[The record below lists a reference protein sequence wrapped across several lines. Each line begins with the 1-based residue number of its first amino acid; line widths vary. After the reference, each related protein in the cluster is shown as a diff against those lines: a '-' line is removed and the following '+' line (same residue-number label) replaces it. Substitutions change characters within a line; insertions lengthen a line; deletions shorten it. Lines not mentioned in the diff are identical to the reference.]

1 MEVKVDVPSRKR
13 RRRAKDARA
22 RPPKPASPDDPRD
35 TVYTSRLSF
44 DPRDIAAR
52 ERVLPAQEVATD
64 WYDAFQGRVA
74 VDPLDAGLN
83 PDSMFCAG
91 SMQHAPGAMFGNWRV
106 ENGVAVCDGPG
117 PLGPRF
123 DRYAADME
131 PARLARLVADITD
144 GIDVRRD
151 FEEGYLARNDTDAV
165 RFALPTVP
173 NAGIVHDYP
182 VVMDDYIRSGLIS
195 GKIIC
200 YGLLADLAGV
210 GGMVMTQGL
219 TIEPNKPRVC
229 WRGFDHNRASLP
241 REQRFE
247 GLGYV
252 RENIRGG
259 PAQHDNIDEKSGYD
273 NNGLHAS
280 CLKVFAFAYS
290 GFLFAYTAPPFGC
303 QFAGDYQQDN
313 AMVLMGFFRW
323 LGGLGSLYVD
333 DHHISTGLE
342 WATLSRGAPAPGAV
356 VPWGEPG
363 DWHPRMF
370 ADLKYRG
377 RQWCWCY
384 RRLMAYFGGR
394 WVSSTK
400 SGGLDGVPVPHTCSR
415 VLGLI
420 ADSVAQCFRVPDDKV
435 ADIAAITDELLAPLV
450 ADPVGQLDFHLLGRW
465 TGKMMALVPVIPRM
479 RLYLVAPYCVLADS
493 PLHGHAHVPVG
504 HAWYS
509 KVHGRQ
515 YRIVRGE
522 LRVPLLAAL
531 RRLRRLLVTGRVWP
545 FLSDQ
550 HRDLCDTAVAAATD
564 APVANIYSDATL
576 VQGGAH
582 LEFDGDPDLGL
593 PCTTFGSTLPTV
605 VAGVVIVDLNT
616 GVTEVSMVY
625 RLLGAL
631 VRVPKAL
638 AALRSSRNIVHCDN
652 MEDVRGCTTYKLGG
666 TQVLAKARIIE
677 ALFDLCDEHGIHITI
692 RYINTKLNP
701 ADQPSRASS
710 FKELRMSDNAFEA
723 IWRWAGGF
731 DIDLMGSDAT
741 AHRDPDSGDVVP
753 YYSFGPE
760 LGNCG
765 MDFFAQLIDL
775 KPGSADRARG
785 YLFPGADMLEAAVRY
800 VLERRADVLLVVPLL
815 AQPFVPWRAHLA
827 RHAFDRF
834 RLAVGFAEGRRVVGT
849 GWIAV
854 DTAPH
859 EVLDV
864 RFHTPSSQ

>member
-13 RRRAKDARA
+13 RRRVKEVRA
-22 RPPKPASPDDPRD
+22 RPPKSASPNDPRD
-35 TVYTSRLSF
+35 TVFANRLSF
-44 DPRDIAAR
+44 DPREVPVR

-74 VDPLDAGLN
+74 VDPLNAGLN

-117 PLGPRF
+117 PLGERF
-123 DRYAADME
+123 DRCAAEVD
-131 PARLARLVADITD
+131 PARLARLVADATN

-173 NAGIVHDYP
+173 NAGIVYDHP
-182 VVMDDYIRSGLIS
+182 VVMDDYIRSGLSS
-195 GKIIC
+195 GKLVC
-200 YGLLADLAGV
+200 YGLLADLAEV

-229 WRGFDHNRASLP
+229 WRGFDHNRASIF
-241 REQRFE
+241 REQHFE
-247 GLGYV
+247 GLGHV

-273 NNGLHAS
+273 NNGLHAA

-290 GFLFAYTAPPFGC
+290 GALFAYAAPPFGC
-303 QFAGDYQQDN
+303 EFAGFYQQDA
-313 AMVLMGFFRW
+313 AMVIMGFFRW

-342 WATLSRGAPAPGAV
+342 WAMLPRGASSSGV
-356 VPWGEPG
+356 MVPWGEPG

-370 ADLKYRG
+370 ADLRCRG
-377 RQWCWCY
+377 RQWCWCC
-384 RRLMAYFGGR
+384 RRLMACFGGR

-400 SGGLDGVPVPHTCSR
+400 SGGLNGVPVPHTCSR
-415 VLGLI
+415 VLGLM
-420 ADSVAQCFRVPDDKV
+420 ADSVGQCFRVPDDKV
-435 ADIAAITDELLAPLV
+435 ADVAAIADELLAPLV
-450 ADPVGQLDFHLLGRW
+450 ADPVGQLDFHLLGCW
-465 TGKMMALVPVIPRM
+465 TGKMMALVPVVPRV
-479 RLYLVAPYCVLADS
+479 RLYLVAPYCALADS

-504 HAWYS
+504 HAWHS
-509 KVHGRQ
+509 KVAGR
-515 YRIVRGE
+515 RHRFVRGE
-522 LRVPLLAAL
+522 LRVPLCAAL
-531 RRLRRLLVTGRVWP
+531 RRLRRVLVSGRVWP

-550 HRDLCDTAVAAATD
+550 HRDLRDTAVTVAAAV
-564 APVANIYSDATL
+564 PVANLHSDATL

-582 LEFDGDPDLGL
+582 LEFDGDTDLGL
-593 PCTTFGSTLPTV
+593 PCTTFGSTLPAV

-638 AALRSSRNIVHCDN
+638 AALRASRNIVHCDN

-677 ALFDLCDEHGIHITI
+677 ALFDLCDEHGIYITL
-692 RYINTKLNP
+692 RYVNTKLNP
-701 ADQPSRASS
+701 ADQPSRALR
-710 FKELRMSDNAFEA
+710 FKELRMSDSAFEA
-723 IWRWAGGF
+723 VWRWAGGF

-741 AHRDPDSGDVVP
+741 AHRDPDSGTVVP
-753 YYSFGPE
+753 HCSFGPE

-765 MDFFAQLIDL
+765 MDFFAQLIEL
-775 KPGSADRARG
+775 KPGGTERARG
-785 YLFPGADMLEAAVRY
+785 CLFPGADMLEAAVRH
-800 VLERRADVLLVVPLL
+800 VLERRADVLLVAPLMV
-815 AQPFVPWRAHLA
+815 QPFAPWRAHSA
-827 RHAFDRF
+827 RHACGCL
-834 RLAVGFAEGRRVVGT
+834 RLAGDFAEGRRVVGT
-849 GWIAV
+849 GWVTV
-854 DTAPH
+854 DVAPH

-864 RFHTPSSQ
+864 RFYTPSSQ